1 MLHSHIYASVLQQT
15 MKQELGK
22 MVEPFWY
29 EPATRWPFLV
39 FMAGSMFCLMSSTL
53 CHLFSCH
60 SPKLTYWLYRLD
72 YTGIATMIATSYFP
86 PVYYVFLC
94 QPMWRHIYLTS
105 ISVIAIMTAVI
116 SLLPQFQT
124 AKFRPLRTL
133 AFASMGLAGLVP
145 AAHKIIFFHHEPVCL
160 QTLWYEFGMAL
171 FYLVGAAIYVA
182 RIPERWKP
190 GMFDIAG
197 HSHQIFHVL
206 VVAGAYTHYRAG
218 LLYLHWRDTYGC
230 D

>member
-1 MLHSHIYASVLQQT
+1 

-105 ISVIAIMTAVI
+105 ISVLAIMTAVI
-116 SLLPQFQT
+116 SLAPQFQT